1 MINKHQNNLQTAPG
15 TGPKDIAPGAVYL
28 IYLFFEYT
36 DFAGSFRPF
45 QRNIGEAK
53 NKGLGSSQQ
62 AKISSPAAGRKRRFC
77 GNVATLPMLALL

>member
-53 NKGLGSSQQ
+53 NKV
-62 AKISSPAAGRKRRFC
+62 R
-77 GNVATLPMLALL
+77 

>member
-36 DFAGSFRPF
+36 DFAGSFLLLC
-45 QRNIGEAK
+45 EK
-53 NKGLGSSQQ
+53 NEKSLHEE
-62 AKISSPAAGRKRRFC
+62 
-77 GNVATLPMLALL
+77 